1 MTKLANHGSW
11 IDLSKTSR
19 SLRNKRK
26 KSMRIH
32 LGGSSRQSLVTA
44 RVKLDAAVKG
54 ATSAASSELST
65 HLFFAANVLSRNT
78 SLRRAFADPSR
89 DAASKGAL
97 VKGLFGK
104 SLSAMALEILTDVA
118 ALRWSSA
125 GDLVHVLEQL
135 AIEAEATAANINNEL
150 DRVEDELFET
160 SHIVIDNFELRKAL
174 VGTGTPEAKS
184 ALISEVL
191 AKKASPSTVKLAV
204 ALVTSLR
211 GRSIE
216 AAFAD
221 YLFGL
226 ANRRNRLIAVIR
238 VASEISDAQK
248 ARLATAIEKQVG
260 QPIRVNLEV
269 DSSILGGVSV
279 KFADELVDGSVSNRL
294 ASAGRALAGN
304 K

>member
-1 MTKLANHGSW
+1 
-11 IDLSKTSR
+11 
-19 SLRNKRK
+19 
-26 KSMRIH
+26 MRIH
-32 LGGSSRQSLVTA
+32 LGGSSRQSLVAA
-44 RVKLDAAVKG
+44 RAKLDAAVKG
-54 ATSAASSELST
+54 ASAASASELSSQ
-65 HLFFAANVLSRNT
+65 LFFAADVLSKNT
-78 SLRRAFADPSR
+78 SIRRAFADPSR
-89 DAASKGAL
+89 DGASKGSL
-97 VKGLFGK
+97 VKDLFGK
-104 SLSAMALEILTDVA
+104 TLAATALEILTDVST
-118 ALRWSSA
+118 LRWSAA

-135 AIEAEATAANINNEL
+135 AIEAEASAANLNNEL
-150 DRVEDELFET
+150 DRVEDELFAT
-160 SHIVIDNFELRKAL
+160 SQLIVENFELRKAL

-191 AKKASPSTVKLAV
+191 TKSASTSTVKLAV
-204 ALVTSLR
+204 ALVSSLR

-248 ARLATAIEKQVG
+248 SRLAAAIEKQVG
-260 QPIRVNLEV
+260 QPIRVNIEIEPAL
-269 DSSILGGVSV
+269 LGGVSV

-294 ASAGRALAGN
+294 ASAGRALSGN

>member
-1 MTKLANHGSW
+1 
-11 IDLSKTSR
+11 
-19 SLRNKRK
+19 
-26 KSMRIH
+26 MRIH
-32 LGGSSRQSLVTA
+32 LGGSSRKSLVTA

-54 ATSAASSELST
+54 TTSAAASELST
-65 HLFFAANVLSRNT
+65 HLFFAADVLSKNT

-97 VKGLFGK
+97 VKDLFGK
-104 SLSAMALEILTDVA
+104 TLSAMALEILTDVA

-160 SHIVIDNFELRKAL
+160 SHIVIGNFELRKAL

-226 ANRRNRLIAVIR
+226 ANRRNRLIAVVR

-248 ARLATAIEKQVG
+248 SRLATAIESQVG

-269 DSSILGGVSV
+269 DPSILGGVSV

>member
-1 MTKLANHGSW
+1 
-11 IDLSKTSR
+11 
-19 SLRNKRK
+19 
-26 KSMRIH
+26 MRIH
-32 LGGSSRQSLVTA
+32 LGGSSRKSLVTA

-54 ATSAASSELST
+54 TTSAAASELST
-65 HLFFAANVLSRNT
+65 HLFFAADLLSKNT
-78 SLRRAFADPSR
+78 SIRRAFADPSR
-89 DAASKGAL
+89 EVAPKGVL
-97 VKGLFGK
+97 VKELFGK
-104 SLSAMALEILTDVA
+104 ALGASALEILTDVA

-135 AIEAEATAANINNEL
+135 AIEAEASAANINNEL

-160 SHIVIDNFELRKAL
+160 SHIVIDNYELRKAL

-248 ARLATAIEKQVG
+248 SRLATAIEKQVG

-269 DSSILGGVSV
+269 DASILGGVSV

-294 ASAGRALAGN
+294 ASAGRALAGI

>member
-1 MTKLANHGSW
+1 
-11 IDLSKTSR
+11 
-19 SLRNKRK
+19 
-26 KSMRIH
+26 MRIH
-32 LGGSSRQSLVTA
+32 LGGSSRKSLVTA

-54 ATSAASSELST
+54 TTSAAASELST
-65 HLFFAANVLSRNT
+65 HLFFSSDVLSKNT

-97 VKGLFGK
+97 VKDLFGK
-104 SLSAMALEILTDVA
+104 TLSAMALEILTDVA

-160 SHIVIDNFELRKAL
+160 SHIVIGNFELRKAL

-226 ANRRNRLIAVIR
+226 ANRRNRLIAVVR

-248 ARLATAIEKQVG
+248 SRLATAIEKQVG